1 MTKMTNIN
9 HHLTDELIMGY
20 SAGKL
25 PEAIDLLIA
34 THISMCDDC
43 RAAMES
49 YDALGGALL
58 EDDTLITDIA
68 DMDDGSLAAT
78 LALIGEQ
85 KVSTTMPVIS
95 DVPAPLAGYIGGS
108 LSDVRWRPVGM
119 GVRQAILQ
127 TEGDAVARLLHIPAG
142 VAIPHHSHGGLELT
156 LVLKGAFT
164 DEDGHFGPGD
174 VEIADENTD
183 HTPVADLS
191 EDCYCL
197 AVTDASL
204 KFKSLLPKLIQPF
217 VRI

>member
-85 KVSTTMPVIS
+85 KVTAAKPVIS

>member
-85 KVSTTMPVIS
+85 KVSTTKTVIS

>member
-1 MTKMTNIN
+1 
-9 HHLTDELIMGY
+9 MG
-20 SAGKL
+20 
-25 PEAIDLLIA
+25 
-34 THISMCDDC
+34 C

-58 EDDTLITDIA
+58 EDDTLIT
-68 DMDDGSLAAT
+68 
-78 LALIGEQ
+78 EQ
-85 KVSTTMPVIS
+85 KVSTTKPVIS

-174 VEIADENTD
+174 VEIANENTD

-191 EDCYCL
+191 EDCYC
-197 AVTDASL
+197 
-204 KFKSLLPKLIQPF
+204 
-217 VRI
+217 

>member
-1 MTKMTNIN
+1 MTTMSNIK

-25 PEAIDLLIA
+25 PEAVDLLIA
-34 THISMCDDC
+34 THISMCDEC
-43 RAAMES
+43 RAAVEA

-58 EDDTLITDIA
+58 EDDSLITEVA
-68 DMDDGSLAAT
+68 DMDDASLAAT
-78 LALIGEQ
+78 LALIGELPEAPAQ
-85 KVSTTMPVIS
+85 PVMS
-95 DVPAPLAGYIGGS
+95 DVPAPLASYIGGS
-108 LSDVRWRPVGM
+108 LKDVRWRPVGM
-119 GVRQAILQ
+119 GVRQAILK

-174 VEIADENTD
+174 VETADESTD
-183 HTPVADLS
+183 HTPIADMA